1 MFAPKMVSLFLM
13 LLLPPDFYEKTLLCH
28 EADSAMLFLR
38 LCSSFPTLTVAVL
51 SPEYTSVTQ
60 IGKKQTNNTAR
71 TLSGCPVD
79 QDLLY
84 WGYPSTTWL

>member
-1 MFAPKMVSLFLM
+1 M

-38 LCSSFPTLTVAVL
+38 LCSSFLTLTVAVL

-60 IGKKQTNNTAR
+60 IGKKQTNNNTAR
-71 TLSGCPVD
+71 TRSG
-79 QDLLY
+79 
-84 WGYPSTTWL
+84 